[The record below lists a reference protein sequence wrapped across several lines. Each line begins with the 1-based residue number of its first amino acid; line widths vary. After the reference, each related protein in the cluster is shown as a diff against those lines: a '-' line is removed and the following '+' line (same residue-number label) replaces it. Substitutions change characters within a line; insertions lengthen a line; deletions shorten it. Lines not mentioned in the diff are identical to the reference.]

1 MSGPVVITGGGT
13 GGHVFPMQAVAEAL
27 RAQGLATSELRYVGS
42 RRGQEGRLLGN
53 GDVALTL
60 LPGRGLRRSWRP
72 KDALVNLGAALG
84 LAAAVVSAIA
94 LLRRWRPAVV
104 VSVGGYASFA
114 VSFAAMC
121 WRTPLV
127 LVELDA
133 TPGAAQRIVGRYA
146 VKRCCAFPVEGANVV
161 VTGAPLRAGIEAVDR
176 SKAARDAAKAAQT
189 PPIDPARLV
198 VVVMTGSLGSARVN
212 RAVRELATKWDSRD
226 DRAIVHVTGR
236 RDFDEVRARLP
247 SSNGLDYRVIAF
259 GDMVELWTLC
269 DVAICRAGAVTI
281 AELTALSIPS
291 VLVPL
296 PGAPGD
302 HQTRNAEAVVKV
314 GGAQRL
320 TDANCTG
327 DALATV
333 LEQLME
339 PATLATMSRGA
350 GTLARHDAARA
361 IASVIADVR
370 GTA

>member
-27 RAQGLATSELRYVGS
+27 RAQGLTTSELRYVGS

-94 LLRRWRPAVV
+94 LLRRWRP
-104 VSVGGYASFA
+104 
-114 VSFAAMC
+114 
-121 WRTPLV
+121 PLV

-189 PPIDPARLV
+189 PPSAPARLV

-281 AELTALSIPS
+281 AELT
-291 VLVPL
+291 
-296 PGAPGD
+296 
-302 HQTRNAEAVVKV
+302 
-314 GGAQRL
+314 
-320 TDANCTG
+320 
-327 DALATV
+327 
-333 LEQLME
+333 
-339 PATLATMSRGA
+339 
-350 GTLARHDAARA
+350 
-361 IASVIADVR
+361 
-370 GTA
+370 